1 MHYFH
6 GHVMMPLD
14 DGLPVD
20 GRDQEAAMES
30 HAAAAAAA
38 AAAAG
43 GLIPLSVFN

>member
-14 DGLPVD
+14 DGLSVD
-20 GRDQEAAMES
+20 GRDQEVAMES
-30 HAAAAAAA
+30 AA